1 MAAEEQ
7 TEEKRP
13 WYTHAWVKVLVVF
26 LVGLGVGL
34 SSRGSPEER
43 LERAQRDVQ
52 KAEAERAKLNS
63 LDEDG
68 ETALMKAATKGE
80 SATVEQLLAAGADP
94 NIQSPEYGETALM
107 LAADFGESAIVEQLL
122 AAGAE
127 LNLQAKGGLTALMWA
142 QGGSGTKEKARKY
155 KVFQILVAAGA
166 ELNLRSNL
174 YGNTA
179 LMQAALSGDGD
190 AAQVLIAAGAEL
202 NLRNKNGMTAL
213 MIAKRQVARWGERVG
228 AFKVVRQLQD
238 AGAL

>member
-1 MAAEEQ
+1 M
-7 TEEKRP
+7 
-13 WYTHAWVKVLVVF
+13 
-26 LVGLGVGL
+26 
-34 SSRGSPEER
+34 
-43 LERAQRDVQ
+43 
-52 KAEAERAKLNS
+52 
-63 LDEDG
+63 
-68 ETALMKAATKGE
+68 TALMAA
-80 SATVEQLLAAGADP
+80 A
-94 NIQSPEYGETALM
+94 NYGEI
-107 LAADFGESAIVEQLL
+107 AIVEQLL

-127 LNLQAKGGLTALMWA
+127 LNLQAKGDRTALMWA

-166 ELNLRSNL
+166 DLNLRSNL

-179 LMQAALSGDGD
+179 LMLAAYGDGD